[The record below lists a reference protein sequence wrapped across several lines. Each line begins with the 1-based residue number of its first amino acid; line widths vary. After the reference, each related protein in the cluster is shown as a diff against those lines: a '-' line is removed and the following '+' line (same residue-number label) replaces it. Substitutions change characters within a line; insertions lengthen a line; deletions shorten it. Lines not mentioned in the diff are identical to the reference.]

1 MDVLILY
8 IGINYDHYEFD
19 GNRALYTG
27 YDPVDNNDG
36 INQRG
41 RGHGNHVASL
51 ACGKNLL
58 VPKNCLECC
67 TIRQQNEYNLC

>member
-1 MDVLILY
+1 MDVFILY

-41 RGHGNHVASL
+41 RGHGNHVASF
-51 ACGKNLL
+51 ACGKNYGVAKKLSGML
-58 VPKNCLECC
+58 
-67 TIRQQNEYNLC
+67 YN